1 MREIKFR
8 GKRLRDGKW
17 VYGFFRIDDY
27 NLIIAIDGN
36 FIVEYKVNPET
47 VGQFTGLH
55 DKNGKE
61 IFEGDIVEFLDT
73 GEEGYEYKEGYDFN
87 NIASIVWK
95 NGRFELDK
103 IYDNNSTVLEFMNN
117 ESHEEFIDELMH
129 DCEIIGNIHDNPQL
143 AKKEQIM
150 QVTGT
155 NEIQDLWANL
165 QAIKHI
171 ITKPISDTSK
181 KRLINKYDEYKKC
194 GGKQIDEQIEN
205 WRKEIK

>member
-1 MREIKFR
+1 
-8 GKRLRDGKW
+8 
-17 VYGFFRIDDY
+17 
-27 NLIIAIDGN
+27 
-36 FIVEYKVNPET
+36 
-47 VGQFTGLH
+47 
-55 DKNGKE
+55 
-61 IFEGDIVEFLDT
+61 
-73 GEEGYEYKEGYDFN
+73 
-87 NIASIVWK
+87 
-95 NGRFELDK
+95 
-103 IYDNNSTVLEFMNN
+103 
-117 ESHEEFIDELMH
+117 
-129 DCEIIGNIHDNPQL
+129 
-143 AKKEQIM
+143 M